1 LEHCRREIFCRF
13 RFTYHFLRAHAGENP
28 MWATRLIWNCASS
41 LVIFIEGL
49 PAFTVRG
56 LVVIGAGFH
65 FHRLRRFDP
74 DIDIL
79 RKAVDDRYPF
89 ESEVPPFDPTPVC
102 KGEVAVSRLG
112 CPFALQHPVTL

>member
-1 LEHCRREIFCRF
+1 MKPFAASVLPIIVSA
-13 RFTYHFLRAHAGENP
+13 AHAGENP

-65 FHRLRRFDP
+65 IHRLRRFDP

-79 RKAVDDRYPF
+79 RKAVDDPISF
-89 ESEVPPFDPTPVC
+89 
-102 KGEVAVSRLG
+102 
-112 CPFALQHPVTL
+112 